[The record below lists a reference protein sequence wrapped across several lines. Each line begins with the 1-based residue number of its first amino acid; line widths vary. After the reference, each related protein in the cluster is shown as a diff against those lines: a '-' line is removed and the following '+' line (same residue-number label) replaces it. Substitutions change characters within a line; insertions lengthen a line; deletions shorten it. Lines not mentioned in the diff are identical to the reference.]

1 MAIGMFKL
9 LKKLSFRV
17 YLKWIDLRINR
28 RRKNIFKNSEELK
41 AFEIWAF
48 GKELDSSGM
57 RSAMDIWN
65 SLHGDKLMLKESDK
79 VVESL
84 KKMRKIWIQE
94 TKTTD

>member
-1 MAIGMFKL
+1 MFKL

-48 GKELDSSGM
+48 GKELGSSGM

-65 SLHGDKLMLKESDK
+65 SLHGDKLMIKESDK
-79 VVESL
+79 VLESL
-84 KKMRKIWIQE
+84 KKMKRIWLKE
-94 TKTTD
+94 TKITN